1 MEEIVTLAHGAGGAE
16 MSSLIKKLVDLVS
29 LKKIEG
35 GTGLSELEDSALLP
49 VGEGN
54 YLAITTDSYTV
65 NPIFFPGG
73 NIGKLAA
80 TGTINDLAVMGA
92 KPLAFLD
99 TIVVEEGFPLD
110 KLYEIVKSMVD
121 VLEKKNIALI
131 GGDFKVMPRGSLDK
145 IVISTTGVGFVS
157 KENLIRNNG
166 LKLGDKIIVSGTI
179 GDHGAVIMACQAGI
193 EVESSLTSDCT
204 PVIDIIE
211 TVQRITKIHAAKD
224 PTRGGLAMA
233 LNDLAKKSEV
243 SIIIYE
249 ENIPIKE
256 EVLAYCEMLG
266 VDPLVLACEGR
277 VVMGVEGSIA
287 EEVLKELKSRGYTEA
302 AIIGEAVDKKP
313 PRVYMKTSV
322 GGTRI
327 VEEPMGEIV
336 PRIC

>member
-1 MEEIVTLAHGAGGAE
+1 
-16 MSSLIKKLVDLVS
+16 MSSLIKKLVELVS
-29 LKKIEG
+29 LKKVTG
-35 GTGLSELEDSALLP
+35 GTGLSELEDSALVP
-49 VGEGN
+49 IGGRK

-99 TIVVEEGFPLD
+99 TIVVEEGFPVD

-121 VLEKKNIALI
+121 VLEKENIALI
-131 GGDFKVMPRGSLDK
+131 GGDFKVMPKGSLDK
-145 IVISTTGVGFVS
+145 IVISTTGIGFVS
-157 KENLIRNNG
+157 EENLIRNNG
-166 LKLGDKIIVSGTI
+166 LKPGDKIIVSGTV

-193 EVESSLTSDCT
+193 EVESSLVSDCA
-204 PVIDIIE
+204 PVIGVIE
-211 TVQRITKIHAAKD
+211 AVQEVTKIHAAKD

-233 LNDLAKKSEV
+233 LNDLAKKSGV
-243 SIIIYE
+243 SIIVE
-249 ENIPIKE
+249 EESIPVRE

-277 VVMGVEGSIA
+277 VVLGVDGEVA
-287 EEVLKELKSRGYTEA
+287 EEVLRKLKSAGYSEA
-302 AIIGEAVDKKP
+302 AIIGEVLDKEP

-327 VEEPMGEIV
+327 IEEPLGEIV